1 MEVVR
6 KFVDASS
13 LMSFMTLPQAFH
25 NRKLEIIVMPAE
37 EQAEETKKA
46 VDISDTVRSL
56 IGIIPNDNMSLEDY
70 REERLAK
77 YEIAD

>member
-6 KFVDASS
+6 KYVDASS
-13 LMSFMTLPQAFH
+13 LIPFMTLPQTFH

-37 EQAEETKKA
+37 EPVEETKKTGSISKA
-46 VDISDTVRSL
+46 VQSL
-56 IGIIPNDNMSLEDY
+56 IGAIPNNDMSLEDY
-70 REERLAK
+70 RKERLAK